1 MLIPRLLPLLLCG
14 PIAHFIRMGARV
26 DETILEMQKKLYKEE
41 LIKDLRSKHGSQFYP
56 FCIEP
61 MPTERDRLIK
71 PMTDA
76 DRALRKQWLE
86 DQKLSPREPV
96 DVPEWTRKNIFRRVY
111 HGFFDGFCNVFKPIL
126 GPARTKTLRLYF
138 PKVLISYLV
147 VCTLWYQAKY
157 SPRTWETGFNGIRID
172 KLQRPSTYPGQSD
185 FPHSPV
191 LEQNF
196 GDEEFSKRKI
206 FLGDKL
212 VTSGR

>member
-1 MLIPRLLPLLLCG
+1 
-14 PIAHFIRMGARV
+14 MGARV

-126 GPARTKTLRLYF
+126 VGSLF
-138 PKVLISYLV
+138 DVLINFRGRHARRHFAYIFQKSLYLILSYV
-147 VCTLWYQAKY
+147 PC
-157 SPRTWETGFNGIRID
+157 GI
-172 KLQRPSTYPGQSD
+172 KLST
-185 FPHSPV
+185 H
-191 LEQNF
+191 
-196 GDEEFSKRKI
+196 
-206 FLGDKL
+206 LG
-212 VTSGR
+212 